1 MSGVRPGLTGEFAY
15 LVEESMAA
23 GHLGV
28 GVLSTPSMIALMEIS
43 CHRTVEPHLEEG
55 YTTVGTYVCVHHRA
69 PAPVGSE
76 VKVRSTLVDMD
87 GRKLV
92 FRVEAYWNG
101 KLIGEGEHHR
111 FIVNEER
118 FASKLKEE
126 LG

>member
-1 MSGVRPGLTGEFAY
+1 MSGVRPGLTGEFTY
-15 LVEESMAA
+15 LVEESMTAR
-23 GHLGV
+23 HLGV

-43 CHRTVEPHLEEG
+43 CHRTVEPYLEEG
-55 YTTVGTYVCVHHRA
+55 YTTVGTYVCVYHRA
-69 PAPVGSE
+69 PAPVGGE
-76 VKVRSTLVDMD
+76 VRVKATLVDMD

-92 FRVEAYWNG
+92 FRVEAYWKE